1 MSSILRCL
9 CRCYQSSNRMS
20 ARVAHSKEVKRTL
33 ATRKDWKRQAT
44 DTTTTIRLA
53 TCLLLSLLPPVSKLK
68 DGTILNTVTAAGVL
82 ELGLQLHNF
91 RYSAWKED
99 QPQQAT
105 KFRKLYGVDPKSCS
119 RTNVVNRRIESFVI
133 STRRLLTEL
142 RTIGSVGPLGRA
154 PWASMVHGGRFAS

>member
-9 CRCYQSSNRMS
+9 CRYYQSSNRMS

-68 DGTILNTVTAAGVL
+68 DGTILNNCCWGVGAWATTAQFPILSMEGRSTTASNKVSQVVRRGPEVL
-82 ELGLQLHNF
+82 LKNKRRQSSYRDFCYLH
-91 RYSAWKED
+91 KKTLD
-99 QPQQAT
+99 
-105 KFRKLYGVDPKSCS
+105 
-119 RTNVVNRRIESFVI
+119 
-133 STRRLLTEL
+133 
-142 RTIGSVGPLGRA
+142 
-154 PWASMVHGGRFAS
+154 